1 MSDKLTLAETETT
14 DYTDLT
20 DSNTVTDF
28 TQVVCTL
35 ERMPVEE
42 RQQLLAERI
51 NLTQDEAAK
60 PRSFLSRL
68 FKPG

>member
-51 NLTQDEAAK
+51 NLTQDEVAK

>member
-28 TQVVCTL
+28 TQVVCSL
-35 ERMPVEE
+35 ERLPVEE

-51 NLTQDEAAK
+51 NLTQDEAEK

-68 FKPG
+68 FKPD